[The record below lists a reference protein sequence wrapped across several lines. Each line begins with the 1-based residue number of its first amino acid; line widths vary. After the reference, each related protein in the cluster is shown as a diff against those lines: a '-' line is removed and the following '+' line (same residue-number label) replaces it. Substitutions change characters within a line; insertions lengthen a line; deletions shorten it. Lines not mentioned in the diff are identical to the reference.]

1 MPRQSLADEIS
12 ALLDPRPSGHADDDE
27 DGLGLSARAEQKRHA
42 GMLTEEERA
51 GAAPQARRRLRA
63 GIDLGSTGEKY
74 SGRVTSRERLEDRN
88 RLPRKRP
95 PPQEEEEDDDDDEE
109 EEMP

>member
-1 MPRQSLADEIS
+1 
-12 ALLDPRPSGHADDDE
+12 
-27 DGLGLSARAEQKRHA
+27 
-42 GMLTEEERA
+42 MLTEEERA

-95 PPQEEEEDDDDDEE
+95 APQEEEEEEDDDDDDDDDDVLGYAS
-109 EEMP
+109 